1 MNSMINAFGK
11 LWLKGAKRLAR
22 AGATQLKKQ
31 QKKLQKTVVKTV
43 VKSISASLQPA
54 ARKPRTASRRVVPAT
69 PSVRA
74 TAATPATPAIKRANV
89 ARKRV
94 AAPRK
99 QATIL
104 QAPPEALS
112 TGGAWTRSAHS
123 ARDTESGRSAVGS
136 GRRMTY
142 WLYIPYRVNEDDAAP
157 LSARLSS
164 RDGTGTQKPMP
175 LVVMLHG
182 CDQTAP
188 DFAAGTRMNRLAA
201 RHGFAVLYPQQS
213 ISAHAHRCWPWYKRS
228 LQQGGDEVALIAA
241 MTQKAIERHGFDRSR
256 VYVAGLSAGAALAQ
270 SLALRYPELIAA
282 VGSHSGP
289 TYGVANSRMS
299 AFSVMQN
306 GGQQV
311 GVPIADLLAAQPDFP
326 DMPMMILQGERDNVV
341 RPVNAVRLAEQFR
354 DLNRLAAVAVGA
366 PVSKPARGATDAYRL
381 TDYRRGRKT
390 LVRLCEVAHL
400 AHAWSG
406 GDPSL
411 RYNAAQ
417 GPDASALLWDFFK
430 RHRRPA

>member
-43 VKSISASLQPA
+43 VKSLSDSMKPAGKKPRATPRRTATAATRAPVQRKKVDA
-54 ARKPRTASRRVVPAT
+54 ARKPAT
-69 PSVRA
+69 V
-74 TAATPATPAIKRANV
+74 
-89 ARKRV
+89 
-94 AAPRK
+94 
-99 QATIL
+99 L
-104 QAPPEALS
+104 QAGPESLS
-112 TGGAWTRSAHS
+112 AGGAWTRSTHS
-123 ARDTESGRSAVGS
+123 AQDAESGRTAGRAA
-136 GRRMTY
+136 RRMTY
-142 WLYIPYRVNEDDAAP
+142 WLFVPHRIADAADLALP
-157 LSARLSS
+157 TPTSTSS
-164 RDGTGTQKPMP
+164 RKKTGASEPIP

-213 ISAHAHRCWPWYKRS
+213 VSAHAQRCWPWYKRS
-228 LQQGGDEVALIAA
+228 VQEGGDEVALIAA
-241 MTQKAIERHGFDRSR
+241 MTLKAIERHDFDRSR
-256 VYVAGLSAGAALAQ
+256 VYAAGLSAGAALAQ
-270 SLALRYPELIAA
+270 SLALRHPEMIAA

-289 TYGVANSRMS
+289 AYGVASSRMS

-311 GVPIADLLAAQPDFP
+311 AVPIADLLDAHPDFP
-326 DMPMMILQGERDNVV
+326 DMPMMILQGECDNVV
-341 RPVNAVRLAEQFR
+341 RPVNATRLVEQFR
-354 DLNRLAAVAVGA
+354 DLNRLASTSGIA
-366 PVSKPARGATDAYRL
+366 PVSKPARGTTDAYRL
-381 TDYRRGRKT
+381 TDYRRGRKR
-390 LVRLCEVAHL
+390 LVRVGVVAHR

-417 GPDASALLWDFFK
+417 GPDASSLLWDFFK
-430 RHRRPA
+430 RHRRSA